1 VTDQHAVISQQP
13 VTDQRTMTDQG
24 RVINQHPVIDQ
35 QTRADSIRIRRWT
48 PYPNVY

>member
-1 VTDQHAVISQQP
+1 VISQQP